1 VPTAKVADGAT
12 VATEQA
18 GLHCKKEKYVLPAI
32 RTVAANART
41 VAARVVS
48 TQPETRH
55 SQMTID
61 DLRLM
66 IEANGL

>member
-1 VPTAKVADGAT
+1 VDGAT

-18 GLHCKKEKYVLPAI
+18 VLRCKKEKYVPPAI
-32 RTVAANART
+32 RTAAANART
-41 VAARVVS
+41 VAAREDS
-48 TQPETRH
+48 TQPETRR